1 MPAKKTPARKP
12 TKPRVRAV
20 KPAKV
25 SYVQYF
31 ALFAF
36 WAFIGLCV
44 AYAIFFAVQFV
55 NRRESE
61 LSPQSTAHAAVVNYA
76 HLIASEVCEEIDQQ
90 IDAAEEAG
98 EPFTA
103 LQAVKVMQG
112 RGEEARKAAWKPV
125 FDGFNALQD
134 EDGSIPYDTARKANK
149 TVRQGLETVR

>member
-20 KPAKV
+20 KPLP
-25 SYVQYF
+25 SNHFPWFLLGF
-31 ALFAF
+31 A
-36 WAFIGLCV
+36 CV
-44 AYAIFFAVQFV
+44 AFLISVMSLFLALQKY
-55 NRRESE
+55 REFNHDGE
-61 LSPQSTAHAAVVNYA
+61 SPQSTAHAAVVNYA

-90 IDAAEEAG
+90 IDAAEEAS

-103 LQAVKVMQG
+103 LQAVKVMQE